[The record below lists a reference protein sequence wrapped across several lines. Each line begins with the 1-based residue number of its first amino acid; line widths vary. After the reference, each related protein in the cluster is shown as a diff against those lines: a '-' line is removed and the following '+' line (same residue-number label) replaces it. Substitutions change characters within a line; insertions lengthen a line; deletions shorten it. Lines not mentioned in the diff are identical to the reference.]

1 MFFFLYFSDDDE
13 DEISY
18 YPTTSGV
25 KHELSDTFSLQ
36 EMTIM
41 GTDEDELSE
50 NGDDDDDSQ
59 TLEFLSPKFSSGRGI
74 IGDGNGG
81 NRVVRKL
88 VKCFCCLNRI

>member
-1 MFFFLYFSDDDE
+1 
-13 DEISY
+13 
-18 YPTTSGV
+18 
-25 KHELSDTFSLQ
+25 
-36 EMTIM
+36 M

-50 NGDDDDDSQ
+50 NGDDDDDDSQ

-81 NRVVRKL
+81 GNGVVRKL